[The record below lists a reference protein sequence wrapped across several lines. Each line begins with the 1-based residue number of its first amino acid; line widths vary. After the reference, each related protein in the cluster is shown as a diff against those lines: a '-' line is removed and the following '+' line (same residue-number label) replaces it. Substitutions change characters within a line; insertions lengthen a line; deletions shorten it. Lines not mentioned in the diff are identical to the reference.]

1 MQADK
6 LTWTLSDSRTRCD
19 QAGIGLRDM
28 PRGYNKNPSFQ
39 GLFLV
44 GSLGLG
50 GRILVV
56 PASMRPCFV
65 ACNAGLSFLAQEK
78 LVHQEKTKTSIGM
91 DKLTKRQKVATYPRP
106 GRQEASQYRAPCR
119 STL

>member
-1 MQADK
+1 
-6 LTWTLSDSRTRCD
+6 
-19 QAGIGLRDM
+19 M
-28 PRGYNKNPSFQ
+28 PRGYNKNPFFQ

-65 ACNAGLSFLAQEK
+65 ACNAGLAQEK

-91 DKLTKRQKVATYPRP
+91 DKLTKRQR
-106 GRQEASQYRAPCR
+106 
-119 STL
+119 